1 MVTETNKGSRDRT
14 ARSVACLKKGSKSVD
29 SSQKDGGGSVSSG
42 FIAFRVVFRANDRI
56 IPSGMKR
63 VAPTDSSQAQ
73 VNGLD
78 QMEALEALQG
88 VFRAGGVE
96 PAAGVWA

>member
-56 IPSGMKR
+56 IPSGMKG

-73 VNGLD
+73 VNGFD
-78 QMEALEALQG
+78 QVEALEAFQG
-88 VFRAGGVE
+88 VFRASGME

>member
-1 MVTETNKGSRDRT
+1 MVTETNKGSRDRN

-96 PAAGVWA
+96 PAASVWA